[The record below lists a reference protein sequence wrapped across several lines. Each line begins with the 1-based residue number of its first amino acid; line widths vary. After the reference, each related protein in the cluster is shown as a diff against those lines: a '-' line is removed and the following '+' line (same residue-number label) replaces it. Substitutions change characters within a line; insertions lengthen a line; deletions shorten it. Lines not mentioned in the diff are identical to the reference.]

1 MTTVAETRPETK
13 KTSRAARTAARR
25 LALQLIY
32 SFEVNR
38 FQDGCTLVP
47 EDDRNAVPSDSLGFA
62 DQLFAG
68 FIKER
73 VAIDAQL
80 DKRLENWSLS
90 RLAVIDRALL
100 RLGAYELLYCPET
113 PPKVAIN
120 ECIELA
126 KEFGTEAKT
135 ARLVNGVLD
144 KIAREHRADETSKK
158 DAVVKETTETT
169 AKED

>member
-1 MTTVAETRPETK
+1 MNTVAETPAETK
-13 KTSRAARTAARR
+13 KASRAARTAARR

-38 FQDGCTLVP
+38 FQADCRLIP
-47 EDDRNAVPSDSLGFA
+47 EDDRLAVPTEGLAYA

-68 FIKER
+68 FAKER
-73 VAIDAQL
+73 AAVDAQL
-80 DKRLENWSLS
+80 DQRLENWSLA
-90 RLAVIDRALL
+90 RLAVIDRAIL
-100 RLGAYELLYCPET
+100 RLGAYELIYCLET

-126 KEFGTEAKT
+126 KEFGTESKT

-144 KIAREHRADETSKK
+144 RIAREHRSDE
-158 DAVVKETTETT
+158 V
-169 AKED
+169 AKRA